1 MLLAYTAVNRPVQSI
16 PQQDPH
22 PGGQEGST
30 INIPVAQSTVST
42 IISPAQS
49 TLQPSQHSSP
59 VNTLA
64 LSTLWPSQQF
74 GTISSLAVIIP
85 AQSYFSS
92 MASVL
97 DLCQSDECARMM
109 NVPPY

>member
-1 MLLAYTAVNRPVQSI
+1 
-16 PQQDPH
+16 
-22 PGGQEGST
+22 
-30 INIPVAQSTVST
+30 VAQSTFQQHNQ
-42 IISPAQS
+42 QS
-49 TLQPSQHSSP
+49 APSSVWPSQHSST

-74 GTISSLAVIIP
+74 GTITSLAVIIP

-97 DLCQSDECARMM
+97 DLCWSDECAGMM
-109 NVPPY
+109 NVLPY